1 MASDKRYQNFI
12 INNHLLST
20 YQKNLLILSNV
31 IFSKLIIW
39 VYLIRYSY
47 KTKNLLHLIYG
58 GINILADR
66 QTSCLMLFILHFST
80 LFTFFFLVTCYLTR
94 IKCSMFENQTKKT
107 DLKVYK
113 LVVRRNKL

>member
-58 GINILADR
+58 RINILADR

-80 LFTFFFLVTCYLTR
+80 LFTFFFGNLLPDKDQV
-94 IKCSMFENQTKKT
+94 FN
-107 DLKVYK
+107 
-113 LVVRRNKL
+113 VRESNKEDRS